1 MELLYTLLLAVFLAV
16 ASHYIGQALPRES
29 FFADRFPYR
38 SFAFEKN
45 GSIYRRIGVHKWM
58 DMVPDMSRVMGD
70 MVPKKLRAGMTAEDV
85 RVLIRETCVAE
96 HVHFM
101 LCVVFLF
108 VSRFWVDST
117 WVFFWVIY
125 AVSSSSS
132 ATTDRCCFACLPA
145 WKRGRAA
152 LPPPSRRKPPQNR
165 NERIPFSP

>member
-29 FFADRFPYR
+29 FFANRFPYR

-125 AVSSSSS
+125 AVCNLPFIIIQRYNRPMLLRLLDRMEARESRLAAAEQTE
-132 ATTDRCCFACLPA
+132 ATAEP
-145 WKRGRAA
+145 
-152 LPPPSRRKPPQNR
+152 
-165 NERIPFSP
+165 

>member
-125 AVSSSSS
+125 AVCNLPFIIIQRYNRPMLLRLLARMEARESRLAS
-132 ATTDRCCFACLPA
+132 AE
-145 WKRGRAA
+145 
-152 LPPPSRRKPPQNR
+152 PPEATAEP
-165 NERIPFSP
+165 

>member
-101 LCVVFLF
+101 LCVVFLC

-125 AVSSSSS
+125 AVCNLPFIIIQRYNRPMLLRLLARMEARESRLAAAEQTE
-132 ATTDRCCFACLPA
+132 ATAEP
-145 WKRGRAA
+145 
-152 LPPPSRRKPPQNR
+152 
-165 NERIPFSP
+165 

>member
-58 DMVPDMSRVMGD
+58 DMLPDMSRVMGD
-70 MVPKKLRAGMTAEDV
+70 MVPKKLHVGMTAEDV

-108 VSRFWVDST
+108 VSRFWVDNT
-117 WVFFWVIY
+117 WIFFWLIY
-125 AVSSSSS
+125 AVCNLPFIIIQRYNRPMLVRLLRRMEARESRLAAAVEQEE
-132 ATTDRCCFACLPA
+132 ATAEP
-145 WKRGRAA
+145 
-152 LPPPSRRKPPQNR
+152 
-165 NERIPFSP
+165 

>member
-38 SFAFEKN
+38 AFAFEKN
-45 GSIYRRIGVHKWM
+45 GSIYRRIGVQKWM

-70 MVPKKLRAGMTAEDV
+70 MVPKKLRAGMCAEDV

-108 VSRFWVDST
+108 VSRFWTDNT
-117 WVFFWVIY
+117 WIFFWVIY
-125 AVSSSSS
+125 AVCNLLFIIIQRYNRPMLVRLLRRMEARESRLAAAGEQEK
-132 ATTDRCCFACLPA
+132 ATAEP
-145 WKRGRAA
+145 
-152 LPPPSRRKPPQNR
+152 
-165 NERIPFSP
+165 

>member
-70 MVPKKLRAGMTAEDV
+70 MTAEDV

-125 AVSSSSS
+125 AVCNLPFIIIQRYNRPMLLRLLARMEARESRLAS
-132 ATTDRCCFACLPA
+132 AEQTEATAEP
-145 WKRGRAA
+145 
-152 LPPPSRRKPPQNR
+152 
-165 NERIPFSP
+165 

>member
-125 AVSSSSS
+125 AVCNLPFIIIQRYNRPMLVRLLRRMEARESRLAAAGEQEK
-132 ATTDRCCFACLPA
+132 ATAEP
-145 WKRGRAA
+145 
-152 LPPPSRRKPPQNR
+152 
-165 NERIPFSP
+165 

>member
-125 AVSSSSS
+125 AVCNLPFIIIQRYNRPMLLRLLARMEARESRLAAAGEQEE
-132 ATTDRCCFACLPA
+132 ATAEP
-145 WKRGRAA
+145 
-152 LPPPSRRKPPQNR
+152 
-165 NERIPFSP
+165 

>member
-70 MVPKKLRAGMTAEDV
+70 MVPKKLRAGMCAEDV

-108 VSRFWVDST
+108 VSRFWTDNT
-117 WVFFWVIY
+117 WIFFWVIY
-125 AVSSSSS
+125 AVCNLPFIIIQRYNRPMLVRLLRRMEARESRLAAAGEQEK
-132 ATTDRCCFACLPA
+132 ATAEP
-145 WKRGRAA
+145 
-152 LPPPSRRKPPQNR
+152 
-165 NERIPFSP
+165 

>member
-29 FFADRFPYR
+29 FFANRFPYR

-125 AVSSSSS
+125 AV
-132 ATTDRCCFACLPA
+132 CNLPFIIIQRYNRPRLQ
-145 WKRGRAA
+145 KLLAA
-152 LPPPSRRKPPQNR
+152 QQRRSRRNQKEQQ
-165 NERIPFSP
+165 

>member
-125 AVSSSSS
+125 AVCNLPFIIIQRYNRPMLLRLLARMEARESRLAS
-132 ATTDRCCFACLPA
+132 AEQAEAPA
-145 WKRGRAA
+145 E
-152 LPPPSRRKPPQNR
+152 P
-165 NERIPFSP
+165 